1 MSQVE
6 EASGTKKSIDSIGR
20 PEVED
25 FLYLEADLIDRW
37 DMDGWL
43 ELYAEDAH
51 YFVPTTDL
59 PSADPKKDL
68 VYINHDY
75 ERIRALA
82 KRLKSSKAYRE
93 YPYSNVRH
101 LVTNVRLLGVDEDGN
116 LRVSANFLVWRFRN
130 EDKDHYVGQYDYRLK
145 LIDGELKIQSK
156 QAHLSHETLRP
167 AGAISIIL

>member
-6 EASGTKKSIDSIGR
+6 EVGRTERSIDSIGR

-25 FLYLEADLIDRW
+25 FLYLEADLIDQW

-43 ELYAEDAH
+43 ELYTEGAR

-68 VYINHDY
+68 VYIDHDY
-75 ERIRALA
+75 ARIKALA

-101 LVTNVRLLGVDEDGN
+101 LITNVRLLGVEEES
-116 LRVSANFLVWRFRN
+116 LHVSANFVVWRFRN
-130 EDKDHYVGQYDYRLK
+130 EDTDHYVGRYDYWLK
-145 LIDGELKIQSK
+145 LVDGELKIQSK
-156 QAHLSHETLRP
+156 QAILSHHTLRP